1 MAGVC
6 ASQAA
11 LTKNLLQLEIGQIR
25 KMYLLLP
32 RIEAGMPTICSE
44 TCVGRIRYLGV
55 LLYDADKIHEVA
67 SLSNEQDLYQAQ
79 LDIFLDPHDPKVIKQ
94 ALQDGVPMSVIESAQ
109 NPLSINW
116 QSIGSLLC
124 PCTQNTVPCLW
135 CGMCHHYHHSKRRR
149 SRQSGHGRTDSRC
162 GQFTHSF
169 KIPCQHAHR
178 RR

>member
-1 MAGVC
+1 MPWLAYVHLRLPL
-6 ASQAA
+6 Q
-11 LTKNLLQLEIGQIR
+11 KNLLQLEIGQIR
-25 KMYLLLP
+25 KNVSSVTP

-109 NPLSINW
+109 
-116 QSIGSLLC
+116 
-124 PCTQNTVPCLW
+124 
-135 CGMCHHYHHSKRRR
+135 
-149 SRQSGHGRTDSRC
+149 
-162 GQFTHSF
+162 
-169 KIPCQHAHR
+169 KIPCL
-178 RR
+178 